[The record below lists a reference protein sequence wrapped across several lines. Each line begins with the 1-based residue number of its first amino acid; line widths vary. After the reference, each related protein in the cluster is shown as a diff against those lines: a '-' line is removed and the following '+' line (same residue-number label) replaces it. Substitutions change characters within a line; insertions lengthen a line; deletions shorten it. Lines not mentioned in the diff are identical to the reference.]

1 MSERRK
7 RTIEEQREYQRL
19 LAQKY
24 RDELKEKYGTTYTT
38 AQKSY
43 ILNYNAK
50 VKKLSGKLPSSRN
63 PFRIRAYK
71 QTHED
76 NHIGL
81 S

>member
-50 VKKLSGKLPSSRN
+50 LKKLSGKLLSSRN
-63 PFRIRAYK
+63 TFRIRAYK
-71 QTHED
+71 ESMEV
-76 NHIGL
+76 NHTG
-81 S
+81 SS

>member
-19 LAQKY
+19 SAQKY
-24 RDELKEKYGTTYTT
+24 RDELKEKYGTTYTS

-50 VKKLSGKLPSSRN
+50 LKKLSGKLLSSRN

-71 QTHED
+71 ESMEV
-76 NHIGL
+76 NHTG
-81 S
+81 SS

>member
-19 LAQKY
+19 LAQRY
-24 RDELKEKYGTTYTT
+24 RDELKEKYGTTYTS

-71 QTHED
+71 ETLEI
-76 NHIGL
+76 NHPR
-81 S
+81 SS